1 VIDNITKKGTI
12 IYRAGATA
20 VRDDGEKLQLS
31 HQVTGEAIE
40 AALRLA
46 IERYGNRITVNGSPE
61 FKARV
66 IQTAAL
72 SQVPITFA
80 DQSLEHR
87 RQALLRGHAAPKSRT
102 TTKRPGVPQVG
113 QEPPPH
119 RRNGL
124 QTLSQVEVMRI
135 GSVKNT
141 PVPNTLEQ
149 RRVKIR
155 TELAAKRVKRS
166 NKGRTL

>member
-12 IYRAGATA
+12 IYRAGTIA
-20 VRDDGEKLQLS
+20 VRDDGDKLQLS

-40 AALRLA
+40 AALRVA
-46 IERYGNRITVNGSPE
+46 MERYGNRITVNGSPE

-66 IQTAAL
+66 IHSAAL
-72 SQVPITFA
+72 SQLPITFA
-80 DQSLEHR
+80 DQSLEQR
-87 RQALLRGHAAPKSRT
+87 RQTLLRGHAAPKRRT

-124 QTLSQVEVMRI
+124 RTLSQVEVMRS
-135 GSVKNT
+135 GGVMNA
-141 PVPNTLEQ
+141 PEPNKQEQ
-149 RRVKIR
+149 RRAKIR
-155 TELAAKRVKRS
+155 GELAAKRAKQS